1 MLESGDHLH
10 KSGNNG
16 FSPLEKPVVLGEV
29 STSKLQKIQKPN
41 LWQRLWG
48 QNTQR
53 KTRRRR
59 QTTDWGD
66 RRTALHSSQNRER
79 ELSQERRMV
88 EPPRSQRPISQ
99 SAQRNGTAANGKQA
113 AGRAGLD
120 SGFATSSKLTN
131 GNSRRESSSST
142 FFPSRTVTKEAPT
155 ANQRRSRRQQVTP
168 ANLTAGKDRS
178 TPISLPE
185 LPKGQVKRRSRTRES
200 GKSRSLPMTLTL
212 YATRMLILSV
222 GLGVLAG
229 TVLSVW
235 DPASRSLIGSQPPVK
250 QASIAATVGQE
261 NIPSLQSVKL
271 RQELSPLKL
280 AIQTLSQKTPQ
291 IVPGVF
297 LLDLDTN
304 DFVDI
309 SGGTNHSA
317 ASTIKIAILVA
328 FFQDV
333 DAGKIR
339 LDEPLV
345 MRKELIATGS
355 GNMQFQPPGTRYT
368 ALETATN
375 MIIVSDNTA
384 TNMLIARLGGL
395 RALNQRFR
403 SWGLVTTTIN
413 SVLPDLGGTNITSP
427 KELALLLARVSQGE
441 LLTMRSR
448 DRMLDIM
455 RHTENNSQLPQ
466 GLGAGATIAHK
477 TGDIGNL
484 IGDVGL
490 IDLPNGKRYAIAVLA
505 KRSFNDDQAYEV
517 VAQISKLTYQYFSRP
532 ANGQPSFTP
541 NATPASPAP
550 SDSQT
555 EDKPDN
561 ASPEPTDSQPDNT
574 QNNRDNR
581 DNSASL

>member
-10 KSGNNG
+10 KPGNNG
-16 FSPLEKPVVLGEV
+16 FSPLEKPVGLGEV
-29 STSKLQKIQKPN
+29 STSKLQKIQKPS

-48 QNTQR
+48 QNAQR
-53 KTRRRR
+53 KTRRQR
-59 QTTDWGD
+59 QSPDAGD
-66 RRTALHSSQNRER
+66 RRTALHSSQNREQ

-88 EPPRSQRPISQ
+88 DRSQRPIPQ
-99 SAQRNGTAANGKQA
+99 SAQRNGTSGNGKRA
-113 AGRAGLD
+113 ADRSGLD
-120 SGFATSSKLTN
+120 SGFANSSNLNNSN
-131 GNSRRESSSST
+131 GRRGLPSST
-142 FFPSRTVTKEAPT
+142 VFPSRPGTKEAP
-155 ANQRRSRRQQVTP
+155 AVNKRRSRRQVAP
-168 ANLTAGKDRS
+168 ADLTSEKDKPS
-178 TPISLPE
+178 GISLPE
-185 LPKGQVKRRSRTRES
+185 LPKGQVKRRSRNREA

-235 DPASRSLIGSQPPVK
+235 DPASRTLIGSQPPVK

-261 NIPSLQSVKL
+261 NVSSLQTLKL

-309 SGGTNHSA
+309 SGGANHSA
-317 ASTIKIAILVA
+317 ASTIKVAILVA

-384 TNMLIARLGGL
+384 TNMLVARLGGL

-403 SWGLVTTTIN
+403 SWGLITTTIN

-441 LLTMRSR
+441 LLSMRSR

-455 RHTENNSQLPQ
+455 RRTENNSQLPQ

-532 ANGQPSFTP
+532 ANGQPSLTP
-541 NATPASPAP
+541 NPAPSPSIP

-555 EDKPDN
+555 EEKPDN
-561 ASPEPTDSQPDNT
+561 SSPEPTDSQPDNT